1 MRITVPSDVLTHVR
15 EAASPDGVGIFY
27 VRNRDGG
34 DAFQVI
40 GVSSREAI
48 PDAVDAISSA
58 EMKSANEREY
68 TSRLHFAVGP
78 TPSETIPYA
87 VHKNSDRRAS
97 VATDLLTN
105 SNKPLALSIAVNED
119 TPPVA
124 ITNSDIT
131 PTVDVIPAGDEV
143 FERVSGIVDTD
154 YLADTTTTIVGLGT
168 TGSTVAVELAKC
180 GVGTF
185 HLFDPDHLEVHN
197 VARHV
202 CDLRDIG
209 RQKTAAVAE
218 RVKGR
223 HPGATVY
230 TNTLNVTSARPDL
243 RNAILDSDCV
253 VVCTDTQV
261 SRAVIN
267 EETVAAETTAVYG
280 GAYERAYGGDVMR
293 VRGDGEDPCYAC
305 VFGTP
310 DANAQA
316 ARNSDGSI
324 DYSQA
329 SDAGNEDFNAEPGLS
344 VDVGFIALL
353 QTRYVL
359 DTLLESS
366 DREGTSIPYD
376 ISVWGNRPEKQF
388 SKHFE
393 HQYLDEEPDS
403 DCGVCGT
410 DGTAER
416 MRAHLYDELSEDENV
431 ASSDT
436 NIESN

>member
-1 MRITVPSDVLTHVR
+1 MRVTVPNDVLAHLR
-15 EAASPDGVGIFY
+15 ETAADGEVG
-27 VRNRDGG
+27 VLNLRTRDEGNLLQIVG
-34 DAFQVI
+34 ACGNKGISDATEATL
-40 GVSSREAI
+40 SSDMAHNGEGT
-48 PDAVDAISSA
+48 
-58 EMKSANEREY
+58 Y
-68 TSRLHFAVGP
+68 TSRLHAAVGP
-78 TPSETIPYA
+78 TASETVPY
-87 VHKNSDRRAS
+87 VIHDNSLRRESIANDLLSNEDCPIVLS
-97 VATDLLTN
+97 VA
-105 SNKPLALSIAVNED
+105 PNEG

-124 ITNSDIT
+124 ISSEDEN
-131 PTVDVIPAGDEV
+131 PTIDVVSADEEV

-154 YLADTTTTIVGLGT
+154 YLADTTVTIVGLGT
-168 TGSTVAVELAKC
+168 TGSTIATELAKC

-197 VARHV
+197 ISRHV

-223 HPGATVY
+223 HPGATIHTY
-230 TNTLNVTSARPDL
+230 TVDVTVARQYL
-243 RNAILDSDCV
+243 RKAILDSNCV
-253 VVCTDTQV
+253 VVCTDTQI
-261 SRAVIN
+261 SRAVVN
-267 EETVAAETTAVYG
+267 EEAVAAETTAVYG

-293 VRGDGEDPCYAC
+293 VRSDGQGPCYSC

-359 DTLLESS
+359 DTLLELS
-366 DREGTSIPYD
+366 DREATSIPYD
-376 ISVWGNRPEKQF
+376 ISVWGNRPEEQF

-393 HQYLDEEPDS
+393 HQYLNPKSDP
-403 DCGVCGT
+403 DCGVCGA

-416 MRAHLYDELSEDENV
+416 MRAHLYDESSGDENI
-431 ASSDT
+431 APSET
-436 NIESN
+436 NDKSN